1 MGSTS
6 VFLSSSIF
14 CVLTK
19 RLFLINNSKHALNS
33 SHSVVLIVY
42 FTPINTNPYNLL
54 CFSHQV
60 RSKSASALGQLV
72 VLSTRID
79 PLINDLC
86 SSSVQAESN
95 AIRASFLQAV
105 AEVLDAAGDKASE
118 GVMQN
123 IAQTVLACLT
133 SEEEQVEIAFV
144 SSLHFSYLLI
154 RFTILYAFLRPT
166 FTNLFNTFLTSLLI
180 YNFLLFPIPKHLSP
194 AIYSGPQR
202 IDRSDFVSRCET
214 PHRHWASLRHDWS

>member
-133 SEEEQVEIAFV
+133 SEEEQVDIAFV
-144 SSLHFSYLLI
+144 SSLHFSLISLFCVLFFALLLQ
-154 RFTILYAFLRPT
+154 LYSI
-166 FTNLFNTFLTSLLI
+166 LFNISFDLRFFLVPNPQTLVTC
-180 YNFLLFPIPKHLSP
+180 YLFRSATHRPK
-194 AIYSGPQR
+194 
-202 IDRSDFVSRCET
+202 
-214 PHRHWASLRHDWS
+214 